1 MKLQSYLKNDFVVT
15 INVDYVGKALRKIK
29 KAGEKV
35 LVQNAIDWNA
45 YIIDTEVNVTCVWQN
60 TKKM

>member
-1 MKLQSYLKNDFVVT
+1 MKLQSHLKNGFVVT
-15 INVDYVGKALRKIK
+15 INVDDIGKALRKIK

-35 LVQNAIDWNA
+35 LVLKAMGWNA
-45 YIIDTEVNVTCVWQN
+45 YVRGIEVNVTCVWQN